1 MMSRIRRPRLLP
13 LTIVALALLLL
24 VKSAALVRA
33 ALPTEAHAAPAEPA
47 AAKPA
52 PATPIACAAP
62 VVSDDERKLL
72 LDLRHRSAELDARAA
87 GLTAR
92 EGVLAAAEKRIGARV
107 AELTSLQQRLESLNT
122 ARKARENAN
131 WQGLVKLYETM
142 KPRDAAAIFND
153 LDRDVL
159 LQVLDRMKERKAA
172 PVLAAMQPER
182 ARQVTAELAQLRA
195 GENRVPPAGAAR
207 TGGRPGSTGEKGPG

>member
-24 VKSAALVRA
+24 VKSAVLVRA
-33 ALPTEAHAAPAEPA
+33 ALPTEAHAAPAEPV

-52 PATPIACAAP
+52 PTPATPIACAAP

-207 TGGRPGSTGEKGPG
+207 TGG

>member
-1 MMSRIRRPRLLP
+1 MSRGFHRPRLLP
-13 LTIVALALLLL
+13 MTIAAMAVLLL
-24 VKSAALVRA
+24 VKSAVLVRA
-33 ALPTEAHAAPAEPA
+33 AVPEAAHAAPAEPA
-47 AAKPA
+47 RAVAATPPA
-52 PATPIACAAP
+52 PPPGIAPSAPIACAAP
-62 VVSDDERKLL
+62 PVGDDERKLL

-122 ARKARENAN
+122 ARKARESAN

-153 LDRDVL
+153 LDRNVL
-159 LQVLDRMKERKAA
+159 LQVLDRMNERKAA

-195 GENRVPPAGAAR
+195 GENRVPPAPAAR
-207 TGGRPGSTGEKGPG
+207 TGG